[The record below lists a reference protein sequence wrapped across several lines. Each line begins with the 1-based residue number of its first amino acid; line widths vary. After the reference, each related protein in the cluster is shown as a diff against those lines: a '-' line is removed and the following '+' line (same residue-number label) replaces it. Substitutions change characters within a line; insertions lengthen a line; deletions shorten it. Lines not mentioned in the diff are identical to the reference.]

1 MPFTFQRRLP
11 YIVLAAATLAL
22 DRWTKALIQK
32 RFDLNESISVI
43 DGFFNITYVRN
54 TGVAFGIFD
63 PLSLPAKSVL
73 LSVFTAVAA
82 VVVITYSV
90 RSSLRNRLLQFA
102 LALVL
107 GGALGNLYD
116 RLAYGYVVDFLE
128 FYVRTYHWPSF
139 NVADSAISIGVSG
152 HSVGCQ
158 APPSKYRSKSTSRI
172 KISPSSR
179 SLPESL
185 YTPGRAFVMEQ
196 LPMHY
201 FFTLRICRMW
211 VERAGPGSCTGST
224 RKLRVF

>member
-1 MPFTFQRRLP
+1 MENAYREYHTSGTLASPWQYIDIIQRMSFKFHRRLP
-11 YIVLAAATLAL
+11 YILLVTATLVF

-73 LSVFTAVAA
+73 LSVFTAFAA

-90 RSSLRNRLLQFA
+90 RSSLRNRLLQVA

-128 FYVRTYHWPSF
+128 FYVGTYHWPSF
-139 NVADSAISIGVSG
+139 NVADSAISIGVALLALEILRNE
-152 HSVGCQ
+152 
-158 APPSKYRSKSTSRI
+158 APNRT
-172 KISPSSR
+172 
-179 SLPESL
+179 
-185 YTPGRAFVMEQ
+185 
-196 LPMHY
+196 
-201 FFTLRICRMW
+201 
-211 VERAGPGSCTGST
+211 
-224 RKLRVF
+224 

>member
-1 MPFTFQRRLP
+1 MSFKFQGRLP
-11 YIVLAAATLAL
+11 YLLLVAATLLL
-22 DRWTKALIQK
+22 DRWTKVLITS
-32 RFDLNESISVI
+32 RFVLNESISVI

-73 LSVFTAVAA
+73 LSVLTAFAA

-128 FYVRTYHWPSF
+128 FYIGTYHWPSF
-139 NVADSAISIGVSG
+139 NIADSAISIGV
-152 HSVGCQ
+152 VLLALEILRNE
-158 APPSKYRSKSTSRI
+158 APSQT
-172 KISPSSR
+172 
-179 SLPESL
+179 
-185 YTPGRAFVMEQ
+185 
-196 LPMHY
+196 
-201 FFTLRICRMW
+201 
-211 VERAGPGSCTGST
+211 
-224 RKLRVF
+224 